1 MPRAVSP
8 KPAPRHARLSEGN
21 AGCWLGPRFTWS
33 QRELWGTREEGGG
46 GGRQFLYVLLSTTA
60 WCLGKVQRV
69 PVNVMYIYTRF
80 CRRTARC
87 GTLKITV

>member
-8 KPAPRHARLSEGN
+8 KPAPRHARLTEGS
-21 AGCWLGPRFTWS
+21 AGCQLGPRFTWS
-33 QRELWGTREEGGG
+33 QRELCGTREEGGG
-46 GGRQFLYVLLSTTA
+46 GARRFLCVLLSTTA

-69 PVNVMYIYTRF
+69 PVNVMHIYTRF
-80 CRRTARC
+80 CRRTARR